1 MLKISGCIVVADA
14 MTCQIETPKAILEAK
29 TDYLLCA
36 KSNQQTLKVD
46 IEEYVHDNW
55 LRTTCPQKLFFR
67 PPPLKPPLLIGLI
80 MRKNNR
86 EQLYVLCLCRFH
98 NRIFGN

>member
-29 TDYLLCA
+29 ADYLLCV

-46 IEEYVHDNW
+46 IEEGTSKNFSF
-55 LRTTCPQKLFFR
+55 LRFSLD
-67 PPPLKPPLLIGLI
+67 LICDVLI
-80 MRKNNR
+80 
-86 EQLYVLCLCRFH
+86 
-98 NRIFGN
+98 